1 MAGCKYHIYLELH
14 DPKSPLGINPP
25 LPAWQR
31 IANAL
36 TELFDI
42 LRQNRSDL
50 VHYGSLQHDIYLLP
64 EHLVKRAEDREERML
79 SEALLPAGPKPVA
92 EELAQQHADPAGD
105 TLPHVVAGLD
115 DRTRCEDS

>member
-64 EHLVKRAEDREERML
+64 EHLVKRAEEREEQELAR
-79 SEALLPAGPKPVA
+79 ALLDSPAKATTCG
-92 EELAQQHADPAGD
+92 
-105 TLPHVVAGLD
+105 AGLESQPQGKQAHSPRRSTPGPD
-115 DRTRCEDS
+115 E